1 MKEQQKLILVQGI
14 PASGKSTWAKQYVLE
29 SPLTRVRVNRD
40 DIRRMLGKYWA
51 PQREGLVSIIE
62 NNMVGE
68 ALDKG
73 YTVVLDATNLNPT
86 FLKKWEI
93 SCECMQIQVE
103 YKPFYISLEEAIHRD
118 NNREESVGKEV
129 ITNFYNKYNGKF

>member
-1 MKEQQKLILVQGI
+1 METQKLILTQGI

-40 DIRRMLGKYWA
+40 DIRNMLGKYWVS
-51 PQREGLVSIIE
+51 QREDLVSSIE
-62 NNMVGE
+62 DNMVGE

-73 YTVVLDATNLNPT
+73 YTVVLDATNLNPK

-93 SCECMQIQVE
+93 SCECMQIKVE
-103 YKPFYISLEEAIHRD
+103 YKQFYISLEEAIRRD
-118 NNREESVGKEV
+118 ALRDAPVGEKV
-129 ITNFYNKYNGKF
+129 ITNFYNKYNEKF